1 MSVFVDTS
9 ALAAVI
15 DAVDI
20 NHASAQQ
27 QWNDLII
34 RKEDLV
40 CTNYILTEC
49 VAVIQRKIGIKAV
62 RLLHEDIT
70 QVLRIEWITH
80 TAHSD
85 SMNALLTASR
95 RQLSLVDCTSFVTM
109 RQLGIKSAFAFDV
122 HFTEQGFHCLPA

>member
-34 RKEDLV
+34 HKEDLV

-70 QVLRIEWITH
+70 QVLRIEYYP
-80 TAHSD
+80 HS
-85 SMNALLTASR
+85 TR
-95 RQLSLVDCTSFVTM
+95 
-109 RQLGIKSAFAFDV
+109 
-122 HFTEQGFHCLPA
+122 